1 MSGILYVCGTPIGNL
16 EDMTPRA
23 VRILNE
29 VDIIAAEDTR
39 NSIKLLNHFEIRTPM
54 VSYHEYNEHER
65 GNELIRKLKDGT
77 NIAIITDAGMPAISD
92 PGETLV
98 RMAREEGLMVVV
110 VPGPSAVV
118 SALALSGLDTR
129 RFVFEGFLPRVKK
142 EHKERIEAIRT
153 EERTIVLY
161 EAPHRLK
168 KSLEELA
175 EVLGAQRKI
184 SISREL
190 TKKHEETVLTTLG
203 EAAAYYNENDPKGEF
218 VLVIEGRNKE
228 EAIEE
233 QRKSWE
239 SMSLAEH
246 VQYYV
251 NQGNDKKEAMR
262 LTAADRGLSRRD
274 VYNALLEK

>member
-39 NSIKLLNHFEIRTPM
+39 NSSKLLNHFDIHTPM
-54 VSYHEYNEHER
+54 VSYHKYNEHER
-65 GNELIRKLKDGT
+65 GAELIEKLKEGT

-98 RMAREEGLMVVV
+98 HMAHEEKIPVAVI
-110 VPGPSAVV
+110 PGPSAGI

-142 EHKERIEAIRT
+142 EHKERLEAIRV

-161 EAPHRLK
+161 EAPHRLQK
-168 KSLEELA
+168 TLEELTQL
-175 EVLGAQRKI
+175 LGEDRMM
-184 SISREL
+184 SISREIS
-190 TKKHEETVLTTLG
+190 KKHEETVVSTIGQAFKHYT
-203 EAAAYYNENDPKGEF
+203 ENEPKGEF
-218 VLVIEGRNKE
+218 VLVIAGRDKA

-239 SMSLAEH
+239 SMTVEEH
-246 VQYYV
+246 VEYYIA
-251 NQGNDKKEAMR
+251 QGNDKKEAMR
-262 LTAADRGLSRRD
+262 LAAADRGVSRRD
-274 VYNALLEK
+274 IYNAIMK